1 MGLWHVFY
9 PGWQMECCGTP
20 FAVGDEVS
28 WQLLLERADDLAD
41 GGGPGLLTEVTGPVE
56 EFRDTDAD
64 ETGRDDGDPDDRDD
78 DDDDDGD
85 SDDDS
90 DDDADDGDGGDT
102 GTDDGG
108 DTDEDD
114 GDGYEGSVQL
124 LREDTG
130 LLVALAQTLR
140 RPPAEMRTGD
150 RVRAAGLLGV
160 ERHGARWP
168 EVTGRVRA
176 VQVVSRDY
184 AETAPGA
191 RPWEPVPGRRRLRP
205 VERCPKWFDDGEVRT
220 GEDGRGHRRYEE
232 GVLVTLEVP
241 GTDSRL
247 SRAVR
252 EARGIPHTGAAPG
265 TETAGLAPEALR
277 TLLEGLS
284 TVSGSGPS

>member
-9 PGWQMECCGTP
+9 PGWQLECCGTP

-28 WQLLLERADDLAD
+28 WQLLLERADDLLD
-41 GGGPGLLTEVTGPVE
+41 GRPGLLTEITGPVE
-56 EFRDTDAD
+56 ELWDTEDTED
-64 ETGRDDGDPDDRDD
+64 GDDGRDDGDPEDRGDGDDGDTD
-78 DDDDDGD
+78 SYDGDGDDDG
-85 SDDDS
+85 
-90 DDDADDGDGGDT
+90 
-102 GTDDGG
+102 
-108 DTDEDD
+108 
-114 GDGYEGSVQL
+114 YVGSVQL

-130 LLVALAQTLR
+130 LTVALAQTLR
-140 RPPAEMRTGD
+140 QALGEVRTGD
-150 RVRAAGLLGV
+150 RVCAAGLLGV

-176 VQVVSRDY
+176 VHVVSRDY
-184 AETAPGA
+184 AETEPGA
-191 RPWEPVPGRRRLRP
+191 RPWEPVPGRLRLRP
-205 VERCPKWFDDGEVRT
+205 VESCPRWFDDGEVRT
-220 GEDGRGHRRYEE
+220 GEDGRGRRRSEE

-265 TETAGLAPEALR
+265 AETAGLTPEALR

>member
-56 EFRDTDAD
+56 ELRDTDAE
-64 ETGRDDGDPDDRDD
+64 ETGRDDGDPDDRAD
-78 DDDDDGD
+78 
-85 SDDDS
+85 
-90 DDDADDGDGGDT
+90 DDDADDGDG
-102 GTDDGG
+102 DGG

-114 GDGYEGSVQL
+114 DGYEGSVQL

-232 GVLVTLEVP
+232 GALATLEVP

-252 EARGIPHTGAAPG
+252 EARGILHTGAAPG
-265 TETAGLAPEALR
+265 AETAGLTPEALR